1 MPLGYSAL
9 SSCNMGEK
17 DDEKY
22 YQAGHIFENFVQ
34 ASTCKGT
41 IQAFNI
47 LTRQLEL
54 DPLDNRNFYN
64 KLKSKVTSWK
74 AKALWN
80 KLDKRASHKEY
91 KRGKSCVNTKVRLQI
106 WITVLWSLDLCCLF
120 CLNIKSA

>member
-1 MPLGYSAL
+1 MCGSTCYFW
-9 SSCNMGEK
+9 SSVPRRESSSLVILDSQNMEEN

-22 YQAGHIFENFVQ
+22 NQAGQVFENFVQ

-47 LTRQLEL
+47 LTRQLDL
-54 DPLDNRNFYN
+54 DPLDNRNFYT
-64 KLKSKVTSWK
+64 KLKSRVTTWK

-91 KRGKSCVNTKVRLQI
+91 KRGKSCMNTKVSGIQF
-106 WITVLWSLDLCCLF
+106 WIS
-120 CLNIKSA
+120 

>member
-1 MPLGYSAL
+1 MLVTCTLAQELQLNPFEHFFQ
-9 SSCNMGEK
+9 NMEENN
-17 DDEKY
+17 DEKY
-22 YQAGHIFENFVQ
+22 SHAGQIFENFVQ

-54 DPLDNRNFYN
+54 DPLDNRNFYT
-64 KLKSKVTSWK
+64 KLKSRVTTWK

-91 KRGKSCVNTKVRLQI
+91 KRGKSCMNTKVSGKGHF
-106 WITVLWSLDLCCLF
+106 WIS
-120 CLNIKSA
+120 